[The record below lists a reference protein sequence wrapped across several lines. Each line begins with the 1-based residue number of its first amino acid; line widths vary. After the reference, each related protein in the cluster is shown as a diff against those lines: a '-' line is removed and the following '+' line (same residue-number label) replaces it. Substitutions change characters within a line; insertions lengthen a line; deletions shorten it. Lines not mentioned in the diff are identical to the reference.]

1 MCFQALADQRV
12 GNNDGQSSERLRYP
26 FYHTS
31 PFLSTSSSLTSVDA
45 DKAQL
50 SSQCFLLENSSPFNP
65 SSSPNLVFLSKSG
78 LQNSENPPDHDQ
90 THSASLPAM
99 MFKYFPPDDILF
111 DLYNIAQFKS
121 PYVLSHTCYI
131 SDPLTSS
138 TEQTD
143 LLNGKSEKIK
153 INKDTPAPQ
162 LFILPH
168 ASKVPSW
175 STLSEINIS
184 ASPCSPS
191 SNLDDQKSA
200 SVNMGTLSQSSSGI
214 PWSTQSEAALPK
226 NSYIPLESL
235 LQSPEIN
242 QNNSLLHGSELFLL
256 SACTKDEETSSCLSF
271 PLYQNNPVAP
281 GPSDSMDSCI
291 NGCSTQSIPLCQY
304 SFSST
309 GQDGLLDQMLENN
322 VNMTEQLIP
331 PQDRSCCHHSKSASE
346 TDYSPQMNGT
356 LSIIEEE
363 KLSKT
368 VQTCQAVNNPDI
380 SASLPE
386 VLTLVF
392 QEVCKRTE
400 KEPHVLCS
408 LHDLQAKD
416 HMEDSRK
423 VNLSVN
429 VSENELPRSLL
440 FYPAKELIEIDSL
453 DWVFQTSVDG
463 SEDENGE
470 VNAFFQQ
477 DDTECLACWA
487 EPIQVSI
494 PTATFEETGSTE
506 ALDRLAENYL
516 LPRKPS
522 ALNSIP
528 STGRPMTLSLSS
540 PTTMDADQNASSNT
554 NSSLVPHFS
563 SPSAILDLQSSD
575 QSVAIQI
582 SSPLSSHI
590 VLRKDIPYKT
600 NSKCTLLPSVPPLD
614 TSTPF
619 RAVQSWTDLKIQR
632 NALTKTLLHG
642 VPNILTIPNKATV
655 STSSS
660 EKTKS
665 PTLTHDCFCGTT
677 NECNVTGSVN
687 EGLWPG
693 DEVDRNR
700 NEDDKVWEDNNM
712 ITMPCYCTSYHQ
724 CTCHTQENYNKQRPV
739 GKIPVSITTTMHLD
753 GGQLDFFKLFLN
765 KQNKM
770 PSSSVLEWGD

>member
-12 GNNDGQSSERLRYP
+12 GNNDGQSSERQSYQ

-31 PFLSTSSSLTSVDA
+31 PFLFTSSSLTSVDA
-45 DKAQL
+45 DKSQL
-50 SSQCFLLENSSPFNP
+50 SSQCFLFENPPPFYP

-78 LQNSENPPDHDQ
+78 LHNSENPLDHDQ
-90 THSASLPAM
+90 THSASLPTM
-99 MFKYFPPDDILF
+99 MFKYFPGGILF

-121 PYVLSHTCYI
+121 PYVLYHTCHI

-143 LLNGKSEKIK
+143 LLNGESEKIK
-153 INKDTPAPQ
+153 MNKNTQAPK

-168 ASKVPSW
+168 ASEVPSW
-175 STLSEINIS
+175 STLPKMNIS
-184 ASPCSPS
+184 ASLCSLC
-191 SNLDDQKSA
+191 SNLDSQKSA
-200 SVNMGTLSQSSSGI
+200 SVSMGTLSQSSSGI

-226 NSYIPLESL
+226 NCYIPLESL
-235 LQSPEIN
+235 LQSPGIN
-242 QNNSLLHGSELFLL
+242 QNNSILHDSELFLL
-256 SACTKDEETSSCLSF
+256 STCANDEETSLCLSF
-271 PLYQNNPVAP
+271 PLYQNNAVAP
-281 GPSDSMDSCI
+281 GPSVIMDSCI
-291 NGCSTQSIPLCQY
+291 NGCYTKSIPLCQY

-309 GQDGLLDQMLENN
+309 GQNSLFDRILENN

-331 PQDRSCCHHSKSASE
+331 PQDRSGCHHSKSAYE
-346 TDYSPQMNGT
+346 TVDSPQMNGT
-356 LSIIEEE
+356 LSLVEEE
-363 KLSKT
+363 ELSKT
-368 VQTCQAVNNPDI
+368 VQTCKAVNNPDI
-380 SASLPE
+380 SASLRE

-392 QEVCKRTE
+392 QEVCKQTE

-408 LHDLQAKD
+408 LHDLQIKD
-416 HMEDSRK
+416 HIEESRK

-453 DWVFQTSVDG
+453 DLVFQTSVDV
-463 SEDENGE
+463 SEDED

-494 PTATFEETGSTE
+494 PTPAFEETGSTE
-506 ALDRLAENYL
+506 ALYRLAENYL

-528 STGRPMTLSLSS
+528 STGRPMTLSLSP
-540 PTTMDADQNASSNT
+540 PTSMDADQNASSNT
-554 NSSLVPHFS
+554 PSSLVPHFS
-563 SPSAILDLQSSD
+563 SPSNMDLQSD
-575 QSVAIQI
+575 QSVSIQI
-582 SSPLSSHI
+582 SSHI

-619 RAVQSWTDLKIQR
+619 RAVQSWTDLQIQR
-632 NALTKTLLHG
+632 NARTKTLHR
-642 VPNILTIPNKATV
+642 VPNILTTPNKAKV
-655 STSSS
+655 STSAS

-677 NECNVTGSVN
+677 NECNVASSVN

-693 DEVDRNR
+693 DTADRNR
-700 NEDDKVWEDNNM
+700 NEDDKVSEDNHM
-712 ITMPCYCTSYHQ
+712 ITMPYYCTGYHQ
-724 CTCHTQENYNKQRPV
+724 CACHTQENYNKQRPV
-739 GKIPVSITTTMHLD
+739 GKIHVSITTTMHLD
-753 GGQLDFFKLFLN
+753 GGHFF
-765 KQNKM
+765 
-770 PSSSVLEWGD
+770 SSFS

>member
-1 MCFQALADQRV
+1 MCFQALVDQRV
-12 GNNDGQSSERLRYP
+12 GNNDGQSSERLSYP
-26 FYHTS
+26 FL
-31 PFLSTSSSLTSVDA
+31 FTSSSLTSVDA
-45 DKAQL
+45 DKSQL
-50 SSQCFLLENSSPFNP
+50 SSQCFLLENSSSFNP

-78 LQNSENPPDHDQ
+78 LQNSENPPDQ
-90 THSASLPAM
+90 THSASMPTM
-99 MFKYFPPDDILF
+99 MFKHFPPDDILF
-111 DLYNIAQFKS
+111 DLYNTAQFKS
-121 PYVLSHTCYI
+121 PYVLSHTCY
-131 SDPLTSS
+131 PLTSS

-143 LLNGKSEKIK
+143 LLNGESEKIK

-175 STLSEINIS
+175 STLSDINIS

-191 SNLDDQKSA
+191 SNLDYQKSA
-200 SVNMGTLSQSSSGI
+200 SVNIGTLSQSSSGI
-214 PWSTQSEAALPK
+214 PWSTHAEAALPK

-242 QNNSLLHGSELFLL
+242 QNNSLLRGSELLL
-256 SACTKDEETSSCLSF
+256 LNAYTKDEEMSSCLF
-271 PLYQNNPVAP
+271 LPLYQNNPLAP
-281 GPSDSMDSCI
+281 GPSVIMDSCI

-322 VNMTEQLIP
+322 VNTTEQLIP
-331 PQDRSCCHHSKSASE
+331 AQHRSCYHHSKSASE
-346 TDYSPQMNGT
+346 TDDSPQMNGT
-356 LSIIEEE
+356 LSIVEEE

-368 VQTCQAVNNPDI
+368 VQTWQAVNNPDI

-386 VLTLVF
+386 VLTFVF
-392 QEVCKRTE
+392 QEVCKQTE

-408 LHDLQAKD
+408 LHDPQAKD
-416 HMEDSRK
+416 HMEESRK

-463 SEDENGE
+463 SENENGD

-487 EPIQVSI
+487 EPVQVSI
-494 PTATFEETGSTE
+494 PTPTFEETGSTE

-516 LPRKPS
+516 LPRKHS
-522 ALNSIP
+522 ALYSIP
-528 STGRPMTLSLSS
+528 STGRPMTLSSS

-563 SPSAILDLQSSD
+563 SPSAKLDLQSSD

-619 RAVQSWTDLKIQR
+619 RAVQSWTDLQIQR

-642 VPNILTIPNKATV
+642 VPDILTIPNKVTV
-655 STSSS
+655 STSAS

-665 PTLTHDCFCGTT
+665 PTLTRDCFCGTS

-687 EGLWPG
+687 EVLWLG

-700 NEDDKVWEDNNM
+700 NEDDKVWKDNHM
-712 ITMPCYCTSYHQ
+712 ITMPCNCTSYHQ

-753 GGQLDFFKLFLN
+753 GSHLDFFKLFL
-765 KQNKM
+765 KQNALQF
-770 PSSSVLEWGD
+770 SIRVG